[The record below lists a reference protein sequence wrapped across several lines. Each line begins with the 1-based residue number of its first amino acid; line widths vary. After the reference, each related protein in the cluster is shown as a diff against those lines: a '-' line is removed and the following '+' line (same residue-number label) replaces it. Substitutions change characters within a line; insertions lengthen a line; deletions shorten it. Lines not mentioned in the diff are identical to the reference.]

1 MKQRILPLVLAATL
15 LLSQA
20 LPAWAQSPYWFLYM
34 GQSLLYPLTRGL
46 MGSLYYGPYN
56 ANPLY
61 SASYFMKRAAS
72 NAAQYPYVAPNYSP
86 GSFGPYGY
94 RNAGLPPN
102 YNYGLTNAD
111 LQGQGQS
118 QAQQSDQSLY
128 STNSAQ
134 AQPLHLPAAAPSPY
148 YPPVGASNLNQP
160 NYAPPAVNA
169 IGNQAPVMSSGGQDV
184 GLTAPAAAGSGSPV
198 AQGFI
203 DHLVSKYQGD
213 MSKALSNSDTR
224 SWARAMGVVDEGVND
239 GSYLPADRLEV
250 IGRILKDNTLDPVSK
265 IDTMR
270 ILLKKQGGN

>member
-1 MKQRILPLVLAATL
+1 MKQRILPFVLAATL

-20 LPAWAQSPYWFLYM
+20 LPARAQSPYWFLYM

-72 NAAQYPYVAPNYSP
+72 NAAQYPYVAPYYSP

-111 LQGQGQS
+111 LQGQS
-118 QAQQSDQSLY
+118 QTQQSDQSLY

-134 AQPLHLPAAAPSPY
+134 AQPLHLPTAAPSPY

-160 NYAPPAVNA
+160 MYSAPPAVSGG
-169 IGNQAPVMSSGGQDV
+169 GNAPVMATGGQDV

-224 SWARAMGVVDEGVND
+224 SWARAMGVVEDGVSD

>member
-1 MKQRILPLVLAATL
+1 MKQRILPFVLAATL

-72 NAAQYPYVAPNYSP
+72 NAAQYPYVAPYYSP

-111 LQGQGQS
+111 LQGQGQP
-118 QAQQSDQSLY
+118 QNQQSDQSLY
-128 STNSAQ
+128 SNNSAQ
-134 AQPLHLPAAAPSPY
+134 AQPLHLPASPY
-148 YPPVGASNLNQP
+148 YPPVGAGNVNQP
-160 NYAPPAVNA
+160 IYSAPPAVSA
-169 IGNQAPVMSSGGQDV
+169 AGNQAPVMAAGGQDV
-184 GLTAPAAAGSGSPV
+184 GLTAPVAAGSGSPV

-224 SWARAMGVVDEGVND
+224 SWARAMGVVEEGVND